1 MAKRYHDS
9 KRMVRGESN
18 INHKPDKFN
27 DEHHSDKDV
36 MRGEER
42 AMYRKVGAWDGY
54 YAGPEPRRRQE
65 MEDSMMIHEDHSQ
78 IANFPQQVM
87 IKPYPKTG
95 PYNPEILNDDVS
107 GVDAQM
113 DYDDGQRAAH
123 FYPKKV

>member
-9 KRMVRGESN
+9 KRMRGDSN
-18 INHKPDKFN
+18 INHRPDKFN
-27 DEHHSDKDV
+27 DENHHDKDE
-36 MRGEER
+36 MRGAER

-65 MEDSMMIHEDHSQ
+65 MEDSNMIHEDHMA
-78 IANFPQQVM
+78 IANLPQNVM

-95 PYNPEILNDDVS
+95 PYMPEVLNDDIS

-113 DYDDGQRAAH
+113 DYDDDKRADH